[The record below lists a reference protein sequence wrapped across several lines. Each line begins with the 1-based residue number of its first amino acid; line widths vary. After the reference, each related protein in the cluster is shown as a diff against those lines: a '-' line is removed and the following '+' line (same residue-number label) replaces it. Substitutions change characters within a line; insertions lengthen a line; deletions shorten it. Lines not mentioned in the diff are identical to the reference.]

1 MYDRRYLD
9 ESVRVNSSVKRID
22 SVMMH
27 GLDSFMYMY
36 IYADEGEQLE

>member
-22 SVMMH
+22 SVVMH
-27 GLDSFMYMY
+27 GLESIMYMY
-36 IYADEGEQLE
+36 MYADVGGQLE